1 MPVSSTYTVYWALM
15 LIGRRIVLIRSL
27 LPCSCLV
34 WSNLI
39 CFALLLC
46 YVLFCLTPLS
56 SVLYCT
62 VLFCSVLFCSTL
74 SLLVSCCVMLYWL
87 DRIVSASYCSIL
99 YAILRNAPLWCV
111 CYTAQCTLYSFLR
124 LLCSEALPYCSVLVY
139 PLTYNTIHQIYH
151 APWCVRIPS
160 IFYL

>member
-39 CFALLLC
+39 CFALLLS
-46 YVLFCLTPLS
+46 YVLFCLTLFN
-56 SVLYCT
+56 SVLYY
-62 VLFCSVLFCSTL
+62 SVLFRSVLLCHFL
-74 SLLVSCCVMLYWL
+74 SRVVSCCTDSY
-87 DRIVSASYCSIL
+87 RIVSASYCSIL
-99 YAILRNAPLWCV
+99 YSILRNAPLWCV

-139 PLTYNTIHQIYH
+139 PLKYYNIHQIYH